1 MCIQTGKNKKKGAIS
16 VRRLPWKKQR
26 LWKPPITSHDENNHG
41 IRECEETDPQWSE
54 TQTALSE
61 KCGNDAF
68 FWKQC
73 DRCDHSPKLHILY
86 MAGWT
91 ACEWVE
97 RLTLKKDLHVR
108 LAIGRTEKVKS
119 ERKTLR
125 QMKIV
130 CNIAGKIKFAPGKRA
145 PCHSPSYTQGHLQYK
160 LKKSRNPDLQS
171 VCFENKWSDE
181 ELLDK
186 LTQPSYRMTGILH
199 DVLHAVLPHLCL
211 PDKNLLQYKN
221 RLLSGAMALV
231 AHLDHCQYSVSY
243 MSILFSFTS
252 GFF

>member
-1 MCIQTGKNKKKGAIS
+1 MNSMWVGRTTHPKKRLACEIS
-16 VRRLPWKKQR
+16 NRKDWK
-26 LWKPPITSHDENNHG
+26 
-41 IRECEETDPQWSE
+41 
-54 TQTALSE
+54 SE
-61 KCGNDAF
+61 KWEEDFKTDEDRLQHC
-68 FWKQC
+68 WKDQI
-73 DRCDHSPKLHILY
+73 RP
-86 MAGWT
+86 
-91 ACEWVE
+91 
-97 RLTLKKDLHVR
+97 
-108 LAIGRTEKVKS
+108 
-119 ERKTLR
+119 RKTGPLPFTLLHTR
-125 QMKIV
+125 TLTVQ
-130 CNIAGKIKFAPGKRA
+130 
-145 PCHSPSYTQGHLQYK
+145 TQ
-160 LKKSRNPDLQS
+160 KSRNPDLQS